1 MRLVLTRL
9 HPTTSAK
16 VNEVESVSPMR
27 DSLLRR
33 EVPVATNHRLIA
45 RKSVRRR
52 SGSGS
57 SALQETARASAT
69 TTLKKSKEPS
79 FKEFH
84 FTPTTMKLPLPVFR
98 PLHRGPGP
106 RTSREESPP
115 RERWG
120 RPQCG
125 QMKNIRKDQRHWRVA
140 AASGVLLQRLPP
152 VSDITD

>member
-98 PLHRGPGP
+98 PLLCVG
-106 RTSREESPP
+106 SV
-115 RERWG
+115 
-120 RPQCG
+120 
-125 QMKNIRKDQRHWRVA
+125 MRV
-140 AASGVLLQRLPP
+140 RLWMGWT
-152 VSDITD
+152 VWSSHG

>member
-1 MRLVLTRL
+1 
-9 HPTTSAK
+9 
-16 VNEVESVSPMR
+16 MR

-98 PLHRGPGP
+98 PSG
-106 RTSREESPP
+106 REVDSTYEIN
-115 RERWG
+115 EHTKG
-120 RPQCG
+120 GDAQ
-125 QMKNIRKDQRHWRVA
+125 KA
-140 AASGVLLQRLPP
+140 
-152 VSDITD
+152 T